1 MNKKWIFKH
10 DPKGYFELMKSEKM
24 QAVLDEYGSKVYNAL
39 PLSVAKTYEKEI
51 VTGVTRCNA
60 TIRATSY
67 IAKKDNLK
75 NNTLLKALGSAKG

>member
-10 DPKGYFELMKSEKM
+10 DPKGYFELMKSEEM
-24 QAVLDEYGSKVYNAL
+24 QAVLDECGSKVYNAL

-67 IAKKDNLK
+67 IAKKENLK